1 MNQNL
6 KNKIA
11 RLIIYRLIIITTL
24 LGSALIIQFITTTFL
39 SLTIL
44 YLLISIIYGLS
55 LIYTL
60 LYHLKVNYSFQAHL
74 QLIFDLL
81 IVTCLVY
88 FSGGFISPFIF
99 LYVLP
104 IFTSSIVL
112 HKKASYIIAS
122 LSSIMFG
129 ILVDLMYFKIIP
141 FYKPEQEFEI
151 SFGFLLY
158 NILVSFVAFFTIAFL
173 SNYLAE
179 NLKKTGQRLKEA
191 EKELF
196 QKEKLAAI
204 GEMAVGLAHELRN
217 PLAAISG
224 SIQVLNSEL
233 KLKGEHESLM
243 DIVIKE
249 SKRLS
254 NIMDQFLMYTFP
266 QKFPKERINL
276 SEILKEAVVQADND
290 FSLFQKCNLSGNFDD
305 TPFFYYGNSEQF
317 KQIFLNLITNSLQ
330 AFSNKGKIEINFYKK
345 DSNEIVIQFKDN
357 GRGMSQEEKER
368 IFEPFF
374 SRFEKG
380 KGLGMAI
387 VHRIVEGY
395 GGKIEVSSKKGEGTE
410 FKITLPITENHNLK
424 KQN

>member
-1 MNQNL
+1 
-6 KNKIA
+6 
-11 RLIIYRLIIITTL
+11 
-24 LGSALIIQFITTTFL
+24 
-39 SLTIL
+39 
-44 YLLISIIYGLS
+44 
-55 LIYTL
+55 
-60 LYHLKVNYSFQAHL
+60 
-74 QLIFDLL
+74 
-81 IVTCLVY
+81 
-88 FSGGFISPFIF
+88 
-99 LYVLP
+99 
-104 IFTSSIVL
+104 
-112 HKKASYIIAS
+112 
-122 LSSIMFG
+122 MFG